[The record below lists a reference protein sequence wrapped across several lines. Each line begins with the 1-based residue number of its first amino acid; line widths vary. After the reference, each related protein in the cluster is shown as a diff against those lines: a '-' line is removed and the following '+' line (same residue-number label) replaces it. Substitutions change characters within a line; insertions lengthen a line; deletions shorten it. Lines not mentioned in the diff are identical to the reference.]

1 MLVGHGDVGN
11 RQHHE
16 DVRLDE
22 DDQQLEHAPGKS
34 ENHTETEAYPAR
46 EQAGNQHE
54 HQLAAEHV
62 AEQSHR
68 QRNRF
73 GQVLDQIEDDVG
85 RGQNDAEHDTL
96 GLEWRGDLLL
106 QEAAGALDLDREEH
120 GQDENAQRQRERR
133 VDIGRGHRLEMEA
146 LGKIV
151 AGNQHRDAADQVDRD
166 EVDEVHQ
173 QHPHEDGQAQR
184 REKAAVAVEQVLDL
198 AIDEFHD
205 QLDEGLALA
214 RHAGRGLARET
225 IEPDEE
231 NGAYE
236 QAHDPA
242 VEMEI
247 ASEHLHVV
255 EVDMVLDVF
264 VQAAA
269 TFRGLHQRSEERRV
283 G

>member
-1 MLVGHGDVGN
+1 
-11 RQHHE
+11 
-16 DVRLDE
+16 
-22 DDQQLEHAPGKS
+22 
-34 ENHTETEAYPAR
+34 
-46 EQAGNQHE
+46 
-54 HQLAAEHV
+54 
-62 AEQSHR
+62 
-68 QRNRF
+68 
-73 GQVLDQIEDDVG
+73 
-85 RGQNDAEHDTL
+85 
-96 GLEWRGDLLL
+96 
-106 QEAAGALDLDREEH
+106 
-120 GQDENAQRQRERR
+120 
-133 VDIGRGHRLEMEA
+133 
-146 LGKIV
+146 
-151 AGNQHRDAADQVDRD
+151 DQVDRD

-269 TFRGLHQRSEERRV
+269 TFRGLHQHHDSLNLNATRFIARAATTPMIAGSAGRCQTASTRYSPPRTTNHFSIAPISTRIITTPGRPRV
-283 G
+283 NARDAM